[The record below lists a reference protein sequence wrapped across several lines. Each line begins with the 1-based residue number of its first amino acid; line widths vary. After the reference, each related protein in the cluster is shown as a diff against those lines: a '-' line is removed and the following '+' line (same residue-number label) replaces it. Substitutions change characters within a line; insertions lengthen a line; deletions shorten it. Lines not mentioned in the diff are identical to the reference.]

1 MTHSIDLFVNGLH
14 PTVVL
19 TKLNTNKNFAI
30 SLTLSNKMHSNHN
43 SFLRYLNDIKLILT
57 SFLQI
62 ILAAQLRCEK
72 IFMPKTQINFKLCIY
87 YYWKPFLD
95 FSEVKENH
103 LVHKLHD
110 HTQICW

>member
-1 MTHSIDLFVNGLH
+1 
-14 PTVVL
+14 
-19 TKLNTNKNFAI
+19 
-30 SLTLSNKMHSNHN
+30 MHSNHN

-87 YYWKPFLD
+87 YYLKPFLD
-95 FSEVKENH
+95 FFEVKENH